1 MSDGA
6 IRISII
12 VPTYCPGDG
21 IERVIQSLD
30 AQTLPADQFEVIL
43 IDDGSPDDTITRL
56 RSYAATRP
64 NIRVEQIENSGW
76 PSRPRNVATRL
87 ARGQYV
93 LYMDH
98 DDSLYPEALAR
109 IVAFADQTGADLIS
123 PKESKTSE
131 VWWAMHA
138 LAAGNSAD
146 VKAAD
151 EIGRILPM
159 VPHKVYRREF
169 LLANDITFPEG
180 RRQLWEDIYV
190 NVEAYAK
197 AERGVAVL
205 ADTPIYL
212 WWESRANNSG
222 TYGAS
227 DAEFWDRL
235 DELMAFIDTTL
246 SGPALAIPRR
256 TMIIHQYQGRVLRRL
271 GRQLQGATPEEVQT
285 AFARARAIQQAYM
298 PLEWE
303 ARLGFFSQLRARFLR
318 ENQPEALLAL
328 HRATEGLSM
337 KTTTSRVEW
346 VDDRLEVEAVSRWQ
360 RADEQT
366 VAFVRAGDRVQLQFP
381 EPLAGSLPPEALDV
395 TERIERFV
403 PTFGLRARA
412 EYVTWQLPQQTS
424 SEFAAVGGTEVTP
437 SARTLA
443 QVNLS
448 TAAMGAPL
456 AQTVWDFTSM
466 SRWEAL
472 AKGSAVF
479 TDTRPQAAVHDGTA
493 AVAYANKSGKLSLD
507 LAQRIHNV
515 VATAGIAE
523 VELADAHR
531 SVLRLGPTAI
541 HGRTTQPVTV
551 QLKANSGHTQ
561 AIPGRLVGDASG
573 ARVELDQRLRPGR
586 FSVALTVGEHT
597 TSARQR
603 LRVHRRHVEVRPDE
617 DSRSL
622 RRSVAAVLRR
632 LGLR

>member
-1 MSDGA
+1 MSDDA

-21 IERVIQSLD
+21 IERVIASLD
-30 AQTLPADQFEVIL
+30 AQTLPTDQFEVIL

-64 NIRVEQIENSGW
+64 HVRVEQIENSGW

-87 ARGQYV
+87 ARGEYV

-109 IVAFADQTGADLIS
+109 IIAFADQTGADLIS

-138 LAAGNSAD
+138 LAAGNAAD
-146 VKAAD
+146 VKAGD

-197 AERGVAVL
+197 AERGVGVL

-212 WWESRANNSG
+212 WWESQANNSG

-235 DELMAFIDTTL
+235 DELMAFIDATL

-271 GRQLQGATPEEVQT
+271 GRQLQNASAQEVQT
-285 AFARARAIQQAYM
+285 AFARARAIQDAYV
-298 PLEWE
+298 PVEWD

-318 ENQPEALLAL
+318 ANQPEALLAL

-337 KTTTSRVEW
+337 KTTASRVEW
-346 VDDRLEVEAVSRWQ
+346 IEDRLEVEAVSRWR
-360 RADEQT
+360 RATAHT
-366 VAFVRAGDRVQLQFP
+366 VAFARSGDRVRLRFP
-381 EPLAGSLPPEALDV
+381 APLDAMLPPEALDV

-412 EYVTWQLPQQTS
+412 EYVTWQLPQRTTS
-424 SEFAAVGGTEVTP
+424 AFATVSADEVTP
-437 SARTLA
+437 SAHTVATVDLA
-443 QVNLS
+443 

-456 AQTVWDFTSM
+456 DRTVWDFTTM

-472 AKGSAVF
+472 SKGSAVF
-479 TDTRPQAAVHDGTA
+479 TDTRPLAALHDGVA
-493 AVAYANKSGKLSLD
+493 AVAYANQSGKLSLD
-507 LAQRIHNV
+507 LAQRLQNV
-515 VATAGIAE
+515 VAAAGITA
-523 VELADAHR
+523 VDT
-531 SVLRLGPTAI
+531 SGPVLHLGPTAV
-541 HGRTTQPVTV
+541 HGRTSIPLTL
-551 QLKANSGHTQ
+551 QLTSDRGTEAGL
-561 AIPGRLVGDASG
+561 AGRLIGDQTG
-573 ARVELDQRLRPGR
+573 ARVELDAPLPHGR
-586 FSVALTVGEHT
+586 FALGVTVGERT

-603 LRVHRRHVEVRPDE
+603 LRVRGRHAVAEVSTG
-617 DSRSL
+617 SRSL
-622 RRSVAAVLRR
+622 RQLGGALLRR